1 VLAPAGLTGAMYP
14 NGEIHAARAAHTFG
28 VPFCLSTM
36 SVCSIEDVA
45 GAVRKPFWF
54 QLYLM
59 RDRGFSRSLIE
70 RAKAAR
76 CPVLVLTMDLHVE
89 GQAHARRA

>member
-1 VLAPAGLTGAMYP
+1 MYP
-14 NGEIHAARAAHTFG
+14 NGEIHAARAAEKFG

-45 GAVRKPFWF
+45 AAVRKPFWF

-59 RDRGFSRSLIE
+59 RDRGFSQSLIE
-70 RAKAAR
+70 RAKRRAAR
-76 CPVLVLTMDLHVE
+76 CSC
-89 GQAHARRA
+89 